1 MNNGASD
8 MRQDKS
14 YEFPGQHEGE
24 KIELVIRKHKITLLP
39 PALYII
45 FMAIMPPV
53 FYTFIAPQTFSAF
66 LENPYQR
73 IFILLSL
80 IYYGFLWV
88 AAFVI
93 WVDYYLDIWIITNE
107 RILDVEQRGFFNRV
121 VSELDLERIQ
131 DITSQVN
138 GMLATMFGFGD
149 IHIQTAAEEKRFKL
163 KSVPHPV
170 TIRKKIAELYGKAR
184 EKNRF
189 VFKDEG

>member
-1 MNNGASD
+1 MNNSALD

-45 FMAIMPPV
+45 LMAIMPPV

-189 VFKDEG
+189 VFKNEG